1 MALIISN
8 FLTDHPIEEN
18 QEQIKKYY
26 SSGLRGK
33 KSNRLRNL
41 FIYYNSSLKEH
52 ESTSYL
58 SNWTSKLARN
68 KKSNRKANDL
78 LDYDAQTECLECLL

>member
-8 FLTDHPIEEN
+8 FLTDHDQVEEN
-18 QEQIKKYY
+18 QEEIKKYY

-41 FIYYNSSLKEH
+41 FISYNSTSSFETDYVNEPSKYLTTWKNKFLK
-52 ESTSYL
+52 SPGY
-58 SNWTSKLARN
+58 N
-68 KKSNRKANDL
+68 KQKNL
-78 LDYDAQTECLECLL
+78 FI